1 MLPKAISPISIMI
14 FKRLLTDIS
23 HTLFSFPSRSL
34 LLKLLAKFSV
44 MNENQT
50 PIVPPKQRKVKG
62 IVQINVQRCK
72 GCELCTVECKEHALS
87 LGEAINIKGYR
98 YVVANNDLCTGCVNC
113 ALVCPDAVITVY
125 RTNVK
130 KKKQA
135 AEAILNESIGEAIL
149 ESI

>member
-1 MLPKAISPISIMI
+1 
-14 FKRLLTDIS
+14 
-23 HTLFSFPSRSL
+23 
-34 LLKLLAKFSV
+34 

-62 IVQINVQRCK
+62 RVEINVERCK
-72 GCELCTVECKEHALS
+72 GCELCTAECKEHALS
-87 LGEAINIKGYR
+87 LGAEINLKGYR

-130 KKKQA
+130 KKKQN
-135 AEAILNESIGEAIL
+135 AEALLNESISEAIL

>member
-1 MLPKAISPISIMI
+1 MLS
-14 FKRLLTDIS
+14 TDLN
-23 HTLFSFPSRSL
+23 HTLFPFPSRSL
-34 LLKLLAKFSV
+34 SLKLLAKFSV

-62 IVQINVQRCK
+62 RVEINIERCK
-72 GCELCTVECKEHALS
+72 GCELCTAECKEHALS
-87 LGEAINIKGYR
+87 LGTEINLKGYR

-130 KKKQA
+130 KKKQN
-135 AEAILNESIGEAIL
+135 AEALLNESISVAIL